1 MTEAEAETTSPT
13 PVEQLSFEDALGEL
27 ETIVR
32 DLETGKASLES
43 SIQRYERGVAL
54 KQHCEKKLREAQT
67 KIEQIS
73 YGEDGTAQT
82 APLDETS
89 GETGQQQDSTAPN
102 AHKKD

>member
-1 MTEAEAETTSPT
+1 MAEAEAETASRT
-13 PVEQLSFEDALGEL
+13 PVEQLSFEDALSEL

-54 KQHCEKKLREAQT
+54 KQHCETKLREAQA
-67 KIEQIS
+67 KIETIS

-82 APLDETS
+82 QPLD
-89 GETGQQQDSTAPN
+89 DSDGN
-102 AHKKD
+102 HQ